1 MSGSAPTHRLRDGG
15 RRLKALRALLGIS
28 TPGAAAQTLGF
39 PITANRWKEIE
50 TPNMPKW
57 LELWEAE
64 KIAEAVGMPVSFF
77 YAPIEHLGDI
87 REAA

>member
-1 MSGSAPTHRLRDGG
+1 
-15 RRLKALRALLGIS
+15 
-28 TPGAAAQTLGF
+28 
-39 PITANRWKEIE
+39 
-50 TPNMPKW
+50 MPKW